1 MSRFAFFKIVA
12 TQDNG
17 ELEDIHGYAL
27 FDWENH
33 GVVGYDEGLQSYF
46 ANLDGSWG
54 IGSSP
59 DEIPTVADLQRKLC
73 EAFQGTELP
82 FKEEGLR
89 MLADGVEA
97 SPIILSPLEASLP
110 NQARR

>member
-1 MSRFAFFKIVA
+1 LSRFAFFKIVA

-59 DEIPTVADLQRKLC
+59 GEIPTVADLQRKLC